1 MNRPIRLPTDA
12 ASIIHL
18 ALNPPSGSSRDHPDA
33 LARHLVAREIVG
45 EIIAQ
50 HGTASD
56 DQAVLDMLRE
66 EALAG
71 NDEMRAL
78 YLLAR
83 PAALEQGYHA
93 PELPT

>member
-1 MNRPIRLPTDA
+1 MNRPIRLPRDP
-12 ASIIHL
+12 ASIIRL

-33 LARHLVAREIVG
+33 LARHLAAREFVG
-45 EIIAQ
+45 ECV
-50 HGTASD
+50 D
-56 DQAVLDMLRE
+56 DQAVLDILHE
-66 EALAG
+66 QALAG
-71 NDEMRAL
+71 SETAREL